1 MDNFRVIY
9 RILRYLEKAL
19 DYDEP
24 DMNCISA
31 KTMAISER
39 RWLSLL
45 AMLAGENYIEVVC
58 ARESVGRKTV
68 TSVSSVR
75 LTLRGLEYLQENPTM
90 KRAEAIE
97 KKAGFSAPRRPH
109 RIPEN
114 GGRCRYT
121 YLLTIKNIINIL
133 ERWETTALFLCP
145 NFPSQKTERR

>member
-58 ARESVGRKTV
+58 EG
-68 TSVSSVR
+68 
-75 LTLRGLEYLQENPTM
+75 
-90 KRAEAIE
+90 
-97 KKAGFSAPRRPH
+97 
-109 RIPEN
+109 
-114 GGRCRYT
+114 
-121 YLLTIKNIINIL
+121 
-133 ERWETTALFLCP
+133 ERWSQNSHVCFQCTTHP
-145 NFPSQKTERR
+145 

>member
-45 AMLAGENYIEVVC
+45 AMLAGEGYIEVVC
-58 ARESVGRKTV
+58 ARESIQYRRGCPPLSGVHRHRRGAGR
-68 TSVSSVR
+68 
-75 LTLRGLEYLQENPTM
+75 
-90 KRAEAIE
+90 
-97 KKAGFSAPRRPH
+97 H
-109 RIPEN
+109 R
-114 GGRCRYT
+114 
-121 YLLTIKNIINIL
+121 
-133 ERWETTALFLCP
+133 
-145 NFPSQKTERR
+145 